1 MEIKN
6 RKKAVI
12 YVRVSSREQE
22 KGFSIPAQLRYLE
35 EYAVKNN
42 IKVAKIFK
50 EAETAKKAGRKQF
63 GSMLDYITEHDD
75 INIILVEK
83 TDRLYRN
90 IKDWTKIDY
99 EAMNLEIHLAKEGEI
114 VSKESGSSQKFMHG
128 IKVLMAKNYVDNL
141 SEEVRKGLDEKLRKG
156 ILPGPAPMGYLN
168 KRDDQT
174 IIVDEKLAPLVK
186 KGFELAATGN
196 YTLSKLSKE
205 WYKMGVRGPRSGKA
219 IVKQQVSRIL
229 NNPFYHGVIHR
240 KGNHYKGIHEPLI
253 TKELFD
259 TVQHVLGFTKRPSDC
274 KYDFVFRGP
283 MTCAHCGSH
292 ITAETKRKKSGKTYT
307 YYHCTNGK
315 KSCSNV
321 KYIREEKIEEQ
332 YLEAFKRIQLPQN
345 IVEYTREA
353 LLSSHK
359 EEKDF
364 RDTKV
369 KALTTRY
376 KKLENYIDKLYE
388 DKIESVIELH
398 EWEKRTQTY
407 KAEQDEIAVEID
419 ALRRSNTA
427 YMMEGIK
434 LMEIANSASELFP
447 LMDKAEKR
455 ELISLVLS
463 NPVIEDATVRYDYK
477 KPFDMFV
484 DLEDI
489 EKWRRIRDS
498 NS

>member
-6 RKKAVI
+6 RNKAVM
-12 YVRVSSREQE
+12 YARVSSREQE
-22 KGFSIPAQLRYLE
+22 KGFSIPAQLRYLK
-35 EYAVKNN
+35 EYATKNN
-42 IKVAKIFK
+42 IKVVKVFQ

-63 GSMLDYITEHDD
+63 ENMLKYISENDD
-75 INIILVEK
+75 VGIILVEK

-99 EAMNLEIHLAKEGEI
+99 EAMKVEIHLAKEGEVI
-114 VSKESGSSQKFMHG
+114 SKESGSSQKFMHG

-156 ILPGPAPMGYLN
+156 ILPGPAPMGYVN

-174 IIVDEKLAPLVK
+174 IIIDDKLGPLIK

-196 YTLSKLSKE
+196 YTLSGISKE
-205 WYKMGVRGPRSGKA
+205 LYKMGVRGKRSGKA
-219 IVKQQVSRIL
+219 LVKQQVVRIL
-229 NNPFYHGVIHR
+229 KNPFYHGVIFR
-240 KGNHYKGIHEPLI
+240 KGNHYDGIHEPLI

-259 TVQHVLGFTKRPSDC
+259 TVQHVLGFSKRPSNC
-274 KYDFVFRGP
+274 KYDYVFRGP
-283 MTCAHCGSH
+283 MTCAHCGSK
-292 ITAETKRKKSGKTYT
+292 ITAEKKRKKSGKTYI

-315 KSCSNV
+315 KNCSNV
-321 KYIREEKIEEQ
+321 TYLREEKIEEQ
-332 YLEAFKRIQLPQN
+332 YLQAFKRIQLPLN

-359 EEKDF
+359 EEKEF
-364 RDTKV
+364 REAKV
-369 KALTTRY
+369 KTLTTRY
-376 KKLENYIDKLYE
+376 KQLETYIDRLYKDKLEG
-388 DKIESVIELH
+388 VIELTD
-398 EWEKRTQTY
+398 WQRRNQTY
-407 KAEQDEIAVEID
+407 KAEQDEIATEID

-463 NPVIEDATVRYDYK
+463 NPVIEDASVRYDYK
-477 KPFDMFV
+477 KPFDMFI
-484 DLEDI
+484 DLEGI
-489 EKWRRIRDS
+489 EKWRGIRDS
-498 NS
+498 NP